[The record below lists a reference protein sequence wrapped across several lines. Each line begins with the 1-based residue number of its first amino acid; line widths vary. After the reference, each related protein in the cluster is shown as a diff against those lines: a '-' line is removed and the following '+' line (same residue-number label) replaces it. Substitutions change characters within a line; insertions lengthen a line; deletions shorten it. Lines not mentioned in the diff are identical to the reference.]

1 MRADLTRNTPVSTT
15 NALRSADAVGDARQ
29 QAFQRSIQTL
39 LGKSVQG
46 TVQARLSD
54 GSSLVKIGDT
64 SARMMLPPGAQV
76 GANVAMT
83 LVALNPRPTFQISSD
98 GNATTLAYAEA
109 IEDGPA
115 GALRANGIAASL
127 LDKAAAAT
135 RSLPLAAGESDPE
148 LSTAARLINTL
159 LTKAESGPNPPQS
172 IVGSTP
178 LMAASTTGTAPLTQ
192 ALQDAIGQSGLFY
205 ESHVAEWAEGKRS
218 LSELLRE
225 PQMQKPIVDADL
237 AAAQLINLQLRTQEQ
252 DKIRWQGEAWP
263 GQKMEWEI
271 DKDAPDDQEDG
282 TPAQQTWRSG
292 VRFRFPL
299 LGEVAA
305 SVVLIGDA
313 LHIQIQADTPE
324 SAAALRSRTGAL
336 QQSLKA
342 AGATLSSL
350 TINLQGDAALAGDN
364 APANDPLLTDQTQN
378 EAQIHGGQA
387 GDVD

>member
-1 MRADLTRNTPVSTT
+1 MRADLTRNAPVSST
-15 NALRSADAVGDARQ
+15 NAQRAADAIGDARQ

-76 GANVAMT
+76 GAHVAMT
-83 LVALNPRPTFQISSD
+83 LVAVNPMPTFQISSD
-98 GNATTLAYAEA
+98 GNGTTLAYAEA
-109 IEDGPA
+109 GEDGTA

-127 LDKAAAAT
+127 LDQAGAGA
-135 RSLPLAAGESDPE
+135 RLPPLAAGELDPT
-148 LSTAARLINTL
+148 LSAAARLINTL
-159 LTKAESGPNPPQS
+159 LTQAQSGPNPPQA

-178 LMAASTTGTAPLTQ
+178 LMSSSATGTAPLAQ
-192 ALQDAIGQSGLFY
+192 ALQEAIAQSGLFY
-205 ESHVAEWAEGKRS
+205 ESHVAQWAQGKRS
-218 LSELLRE
+218 LAELLRE
-225 PQMQKPIVDADL
+225 PQMQKPMGDADL
-237 AAAQLINLQLRTQEQ
+237 GAAQLINLQLRTQEQ

-263 GQKMEWEI
+263 GQKMAWEI
-271 DKDAPDDQEDG
+271 DKDAQNEQEDG
-282 TPAQQTWRSG
+282 TQEQPVWRSG

-305 SVVLIGDA
+305 SVVLVGNA
-313 LHIQIQADTPE
+313 LHIQIQAGTAE

-336 QQSLKA
+336 QQSLEA

-350 TINLQGDAALAGDN
+350 SINLQSDAAL
-364 APANDPLLTDQTQN
+364 PV
-378 EAQIHGGQA
+378 
-387 GDVD
+387 DVD

>member
-109 IEDGPA
+109 GEDGPVS
-115 GALRANGIAASL
+115 ALRANGIAASL

-159 LTKAESGPNPPQS
+159 LTRAESGPNPPQS

-178 LMAASTTGTAPLTQ
+178 LMAASTTGSAPLTQ

-324 SAAALRSRTGAL
+324 SAAALRSRTGML
-336 QQSLKA
+336 QQALEA

-350 TINLQGDAALAGDN
+350 AINLQGDAALAGDN
-364 APANDPLLTDQTQN
+364 LPANDPLRADQTQN
-378 EAQIHGGQA
+378 EAQIHSGQD

>member
-1 MRADLTRNTPVSTT
+1 MWADLTRNAPVSTT
-15 NALRSADAVGDARQ
+15 NALRSADAIGDARQ

-109 IEDGPA
+109 GEDGIA

-135 RSLPLAAGESDPE
+135 RLLPLAAGESDPT

-159 LTKAESGPNPPQS
+159 LTRAQSGPNPPQA
-172 IVGSTP
+172 IAGSTP
-178 LMAASTTGTAPLTQ
+178 LMASSATGIAPLTQ

-218 LSELLRE
+218 RSELLRE
-225 PQMQKPIVDADL
+225 PQMQKPFVDADL
-237 AAAQLINLQLRTQEQ
+237 GAAQLINLQLRTQEQ

-271 DKDAPDDQEDG
+271 DKDAPDTKHGDEEAQ
-282 TPAQQTWRSG
+282 PAWRSG
-292 VRFRFPL
+292 VRFQLPL
-299 LGEVAA
+299 LGTVEA
-305 SVVLIGDA
+305 SVVLVGGA
-313 LHIQIQADTPE
+313 LHIQIQTDTVE
-324 SAAALRSRTGAL
+324 SAAALRAQAGVL
-336 QQSLKA
+336 QHSLEA
-342 AGATLSSL
+342 SG
-350 TINLQGDAALAGDN
+350 AALASLAINVPADAA
-364 APANDPLLTDQTQN
+364 APHQPTGKAADD
-378 EAQIHGGQA
+378 EH
-387 GDVD
+387 

>member
-1 MRADLTRNTPVSTT
+1 MRSDITRNAAAGAV
-15 NALRSADAVGDARQ
+15 NAPRLADAIGDARQ
-29 QAFQRSIQTL
+29 QAFQRAIQTL

-83 LVALNPRPTFQISSD
+83 LVALNPRPTFQVSSD

-109 IEDGPA
+109 GEDRLA
-115 GALRANGIAASL
+115 GALRANAIAASL

-135 RSLPLAAGESDPE
+135 LLPPLAAGESDPK
-148 LSTAARLINTL
+148 LSDAARLINTL
-159 LTKAESGPNPPQS
+159 LTQAQSGANPPQA
-172 IVGSTP
+172 IVGTTP
-178 LMAASTTGTAPLTQ
+178 LQPSLASGTAQLAQ

-205 ESHVAEWAEGKRS
+205 ESHVAEWAQGKRS
-218 LSELLRE
+218 RAELLRE
-225 PQMQKPIVDADL
+225 PQMQKPVGEADL
-237 AAAQLINLQLRTQEQ
+237 ETAQLINLQLRTQEQ

-271 DKDAPDDQEDG
+271 DKDAPHDSEDG
-282 TPAQQTWRSG
+282 SAAQPAWRSG

-305 SVVLIGDA
+305 SVVLVGNT
-313 LHIQIQADTPE
+313 LHIQIQASTSE
-324 SAAALRSRTGAL
+324 SAAALRSQTGAL
-336 QQSLKA
+336 QQSLEA
-342 AGATLSSL
+342 TGATLSSL
-350 TINLQGDAALAGDN
+350 SINLHSDTAL
-364 APANDPLLTDQTQN
+364 PASDQTRNNTQT
-378 EAQIHGGQA
+378 HSDLA